1 MVSTMPSRSQEIRSK
16 LRHPIIDSDGHNLEL
31 NPALLDYVQDIGGRD
46 VRDRFGEM
54 LKFSEKHEWV
64 EMSDEARRYHW
75 LTAPAW
81 WGMPAK
87 NTYDRATASLPN
99 LLHRRMDELGID
111 YAVIYPTWRP
121 GLMRFQDESD
131 DDIRRIS
138 CRALNAYHA
147 DIYGEYSDRMTPAAM
162 IPMYT
167 PEEAIE
173 ELEYSIK
180 TLNLKV
186 PVIASLVRR
195 TIPRLEAEAPGIAHH
210 VHRLD
215 PLGLDSDYDYDP
227 FWAKCM
233 ELGTAPACHASAFEW
248 EAQGSIS
255 SYVYNHIGAFAKAS
269 EAFCKAMFMGGV
281 TRRFPDLN
289 VAFLEGGVGVGLLA
303 VRGDHLPLGE
313 AEQPRDLEARP
324 QHRRQ
329 GHDARA
335 DRQARAQVHAV

>member
-1 MVSTMPSRSQEIRSK
+1 
-16 LRHPIIDSDGHNLEL
+16 
-31 NPALLDYVQDIGGRD
+31 
-46 VRDRFGEM
+46 M
-54 LKFSEKHEWV
+54 LKYSEKHEWV
-64 EMSDEARRYHW
+64 EMSDEDRRYNW

-87 NTYDRATASLPN
+87 NTYDRATASLPK

-121 GLMRFQDESD
+121 GLMRFQDERD
-131 DDIRRIS
+131 DEIRRVS

-167 PEEAIE
+167 PEEAID

-195 TIPRLEAEAPGIAHH
+195 TIPKLEEQAPDLAWH

-215 PLGLDSDYDYDP
+215 TLGLDSDYDYDP

-269 EAFCKAMFMGGV
+269 EAFCKAPVHGRRDAPVPGPECGLPGG
-281 TRRFPDLN
+281 R
-289 VAFLEGGVGVGLLA
+289 GGVGLLA
-303 VRGDHLPLGE
+303 VRRDHLPLGE
-313 AEQPRDLEARP
+313 AQRPGNLEARP
-324 QHRRQ
+324 EHCGQRN
-329 GHDARA
+329 DARA
-335 DRQARAQVHAV
+335 H

>member
-54 LKFSEKHEWV
+54 LKFSEKQEWV
-64 EMSDEARRYHW
+64 EMSDEARRYNW

-81 WGMPAK
+81 WGMPAE

-167 PEEAIE
+167 PEEAID

-180 TLNLKV
+180 TLKLKV

-195 TIPRLEAEAPGIAHH
+195 TIPKLEAEAPGIAHH

-215 PLGLDSDYDYDP
+215 PLGAGQRL
-227 FWAKCM
+227 
-233 ELGTAPACHASAFEW
+233 
-248 EAQGSIS
+248 
-255 SYVYNHIGAFAKAS
+255 
-269 EAFCKAMFMGGV
+269 
-281 TRRFPDLN
+281 
-289 VAFLEGGVGVGLLA
+289 
-303 VRGDHLPLGE
+303 
-313 AEQPRDLEARP
+313 
-324 QHRRQ
+324 
-329 GHDARA
+329 
-335 DRQARAQVHAV
+335 